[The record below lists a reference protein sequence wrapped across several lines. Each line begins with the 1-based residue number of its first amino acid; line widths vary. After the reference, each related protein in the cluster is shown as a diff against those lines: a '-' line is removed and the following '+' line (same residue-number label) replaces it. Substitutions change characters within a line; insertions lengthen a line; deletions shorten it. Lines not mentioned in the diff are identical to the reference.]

1 MDCCTILSNSAQW
14 ARALQ
19 LASGSPIDQ
28 QSSLPSLAA
37 VNALK
42 LVVSSGLPGIQGV
55 VIAWELVKYF
65 VL

>member
-1 MDCCTILSNSAQW
+1 
-14 ARALQ
+14 

-28 QSSLPSLAA
+28 QSSLPSLAT

-42 LVVSSGLPGIQGV
+42 LVVSSGLPGVQGL
-55 VIAWELVKYF
+55 VIAWELVRYF